1 MTIVLDSSAL
11 LAIVRGERGSEADLP
26 HIRGSLI
33 SSVNL
38 SEYLQRMIELGVAME
53 TAMTAVRRFEIE
65 VVPYTAAHAASTASL
80 RALTRHLGLSLGDR
94 ACLALALERHGAA
107 LTSDQAWGGDL
118 GTRLG
123 LDIRMIR

>member
-1 MTIVLDSSAL
+1 MKVVLDSSAL
-11 LAIVRGERGSEADLP
+11 IAFARDERGSEIVLQ
-26 HIRGSLI
+26 HIRGALI

-38 SEYLQRMIELGVAME
+38 SEFLQRMIEADMPADAAIMRL
-53 TAMTAVRRFEIE
+53 RRFEIE
-65 VVPYTAAHAASTASL
+65 IVPFSTEHAARAASL
-80 RALTRHLGLSLGDR
+80 RAPTKHLGLSLGDR
-94 ACLALALERHGAA
+94 ACLALALEMGCPV